1 MEVKK
6 MKVITQEEYN
16 NFPIINGCKQCP
28 SGDYSQIKNFGEEI
42 IFSDNCKFGDKSN
55 FWEKCSFG
63 NDSTFGESCKF
74 VNPCKFGDGCVL
86 GDTCTI
92 GEFSKFGDNCKFGKL
107 IFFPGSCLFGG
118 KCIFENKHI
127 AKNGHPLLIFGGF
140 GSVSNVIY
148 FFNCEDGI
156 FIRFGWFSG
165 YIEEFNN
172 YIYKKYK
179 KNIYEEYKMLLD
191 LVKMKWYTK

>member
-1 MEVKK
+1 MIVF
-6 MKVITQEEYN
+6 N
-16 NFPIINGCKQCP
+16 NNDLQNFERINGIIHAP
-28 SGDYSQIKNFGEEI
+28 SGDYTQIKNFGEEI
-42 IFSDNCKFGDKSN
+42 IFSDNCKFGDKST
-55 FWEKCSFG
+55 FLEKCIFG
-63 NDSTFGESCKF
+63 NNSTFGASCKF

-92 GEFSKFGDNCKFGKL
+92 GEFSKFGENCKFGNL
-107 IFFPGSCLFGG
+107 IFFPGSCIFGE

-127 AKNGHPLLIFGGF
+127 AKTGHPLLTFGGF

-191 LVKMKWYTK
+191 LVKMKWYNK